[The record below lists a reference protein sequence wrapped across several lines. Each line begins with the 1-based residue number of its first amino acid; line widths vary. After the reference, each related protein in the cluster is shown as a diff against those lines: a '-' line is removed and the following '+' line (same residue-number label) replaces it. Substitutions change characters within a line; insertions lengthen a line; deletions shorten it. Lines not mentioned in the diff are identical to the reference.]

1 MTSVGNRTSF
11 GHIEIFPA
19 TKEEMPVL
27 ANLFE
32 LYAHDF
38 SEFYAIEPG
47 RDGLFG
53 YPDLPRYWSEAGRFP
68 FLIRVGERLAGV
80 VLVHKISQTSEDEV
94 WDVAEFFV
102 LRAYRRRGVGKE
114 AAFRVWR
121 RLPGSWQVRVMGSN
135 QPAYRFWQHAI
146 GEFAGEATSS
156 ISVEKAGERWEVFSF
171 VSST

>member
-11 GHIEIFPA
+11 GHVEIFPA

-47 RDGLFG
+47 PDGRFG

-68 FLIRVGERLAGV
+68 FLIRVGERLAGF
-80 VLVHKISQTSEDEV
+80 VLVHKISQTSEGEV

-121 RLPGSWQVRVMGSN
+121 RLPGILAGAGDGFESTGVSLLAAR
-135 QPAYRFWQHAI
+135 YRRIRWR
-146 GEFAGEATSS
+146 GDEFDF
-156 ISVEKAGERWEVFSF
+156 R
-171 VSST
+171 